1 MLKRLKCLCKTT
13 FLQLAELLLAS
24 NDALENNILPINAT
38 HQLMFTAS
46 AFLAKFFQPFV
57 EIPMSLEDHPKV
69 FRATLNEELE
79 RRHPV

>member
-1 MLKRLKCLCKTT
+1 
-13 FLQLAELLLAS
+13 
-24 NDALENNILPINAT
+24 
-38 HQLMFTAS
+38 MFTAS
-46 AFLAKFFQPFV
+46 AFFAKFFQPFV